1 MKPEQLTIVLI
12 LFISCR
18 TMPVAPYPDV
28 VHWIPVESDML
39 VHLVVSGNEDLT
51 EILVS
56 LTGLQPE
63 TVNPILE
70 RTAVF
75 TAGLEM
81 NDEQFD
87 FSTIPIHVAAVGM
100 WPRGVLGSVLGKDWT
115 RRKRNEFVWD
125 GPDGLGIAAPTHEL
139 ILLSRGRLDSLA
151 AQQPQPPLMSAQR
164 SELFTDADFSLLV
177 SNPDLASRIIPQVAG
192 KIDSFLLTINKDV
205 NQDYS
210 VYFQLTA
217 AREELA
223 PSLALA
229 LRIALSARLGKSSIA
244 GEKELLGSLELEV
257 SDERIHLRFPPVDF
271 TLLRSLSVGLNPFER

>member
-1 MKPEQLTIVLI
+1 MKPGQLTIVLI

-28 VHWIPVESDML
+28 VHWIPVESDMI
-39 VHLVVSGNEDLT
+39 VHFVVSGNEDLA
-51 EILVS
+51 EIIVR
-56 LTGLQPE
+56 LTGFQPE
-63 TVNPILE
+63 AVNPILE

-75 TAGLEM
+75 AAGLEM
-81 NDEQFD
+81 NDGQID

-100 WPRGVLGSVLGKDWT
+100 WPRGVLGRVLGNDWT

-125 GPDGLGIAAPTHEL
+125 GPEGLGIAAPTNEL
-139 ILLSRGRLDSLA
+139 ILLSRGRLDFLVTQRSRS
-151 AQQPQPPLMSAQR
+151 PLMNNQR
-164 SELFTDADFSLLV
+164 NELFTDADFSLLV
-177 SNPDLASRIIPQVAG
+177 NNPDLASSIIPQVAG

-205 NQDYS
+205 NQDYLI
-210 VYFQLTA
+210 YFQLTA
-217 AREELA
+217 AREELV

-244 GEKELLGSLELEV
+244 EEKELLGSLELEV
-257 SDERIHLRFPPVDF
+257 TDGSIHLRFPPVNF